1 MFGSFNEFP
10 FGFGIN
16 ALIFVHVIGGR
27 HTVVNGSC
35 YETINVNTNYLRL
48 RIGELEAQINCQCF
62 LSTISQ
68 IFILLFGSGKCCI
81 SRVFQTIR
89 FTKRYIAVKCC
100 SVLKFSEVL
109 RWLQIIY
116 HLHVRIFIEATLV
129 GMPKCRGILIK
140 CRDNI
145 FLNRKRLWKKNH
157 NKLFMKKCF
166 SCCKV
171 ITKWSPK
178 RNSLF
183 LFKIYTLIVDNFL
196 FWLSEHWEFY
206 ILSVDNL
213 SNNFNL
219 IIRIL
224 RIFWFNF
231 ASNLI
236 KIKT

>member
-1 MFGSFNEFP
+1 MLHKSGLSDDPIREAIYCRKMLQRLEVFRSFKMVTNNLSSSRPWNLHRYLGRDAKMSGNPDQVTRQYVSKPET
-10 FGFGIN
+10 
-16 ALIFVHVIGGR
+16 FV
-27 HTVVNGSC
+27 
-35 YETINVNTNYLRL
+35 
-48 RIGELEAQINCQCF
+48 
-62 LSTISQ
+62 
-68 IFILLFGSGKCCI
+68 
-81 SRVFQTIR
+81 
-89 FTKRYIAVKCC
+89 
-100 SVLKFSEVL
+100 
-109 RWLQIIY
+109 
-116 HLHVRIFIEATLV
+116 
-129 GMPKCRGILIK
+129 
-140 CRDNI
+140 
-145 FLNRKRLWKKNH
+145 KKNH
-157 NKLFMKKCF
+157 YKIFMKNCF